1 MYGRGND
8 GTSVPTKSQLPPQTP
23 FNCPRLA
30 FLFLGI
36 TDSREFKMSSRIDKV
51 IARQREKIADG
62 AYYEAHQQLRVIAV
76 RYIKQS
82 NYDAAAEIL
91 AGGAKEL
98 LKAGSQQGA
107 SASGGD
113 LAIMLVNEVYNKAEW
128 EIKGGSDDAE
138 GRSRKKRLIEL
149 LWEFPSDEPTRK
161 RYIQEIMAWSGKFGT
176 LERGDPELHHAAGSV
191 YAEDNEPYDAEKH
204 LILGTSES
212 AETLAKLEFE
222 WYTVDEPHTA
232 AIYASRAVFP
242 YLLTGNLRSANK
254 ALLIFTSKLSAANP
268 QLGVQDVSSSSSDAR
283 VFPALPLVNFISLL
297 LLTIQRGSADLF
309 RNLTAH
315 YAAQIKE
322 VGLWDDALAQ
332 IGEQYFAIKIPRQ
345 GNPLMDMM
353 SGMLF
358 GGGNAGKQPSR
369 AKKVEAPPASMEL
382 D

>member
-1 MYGRGND
+1 
-8 GTSVPTKSQLPPQTP
+8 
-23 FNCPRLA
+23 
-30 FLFLGI
+30 
-36 TDSREFKMSSRIDKV
+36 MSSRIDKV

-62 AYYEAHQQLRVIAV
+62 AYYEAHQQLRVIAA

-113 LAIMLVNEVYNKAEW
+113 LAIMLVMEVYNKAEW
-128 EIKGGSDDAE
+128 EISGGDDAE
-138 GRSRKKRLIEL
+138 GRARKKRLIEL
-149 LWEFPSDEPTRK
+149 LREFPSDEPTRK
-161 RYIQEIMAWSGKFGT
+161 RYIQEIIGWSAKFGP
-176 LERGDPELHHAAGSV
+176 LERGDAELHHAVGSV
-191 YAEDNEPYDAEKH
+191 YAEDNEPYEAEKH

-212 AETLAKLEFE
+212 AETLAKLEYE
-222 WYTVDEPHTA
+222 WYTSDEPHTA

-254 ALLIFTSKLSAANP
+254 ALLIFTSRLSAANP
-268 QLGVQDVSSSSSDAR
+268 QLGVQDISSASADAR
-283 VFPALPLVNFISLL
+283 VFPALPLLNFISLL

-309 RNLTAH
+309 RQLTAH

-322 VGLWDDALAQ
+322 VGIWDDALAQ

-358 GGGNAGKQPSR
+358 GGQNKAQKP
-369 AKKVEAPPASMEL
+369 AKKVEAPPSSMEL

>member
-1 MYGRGND
+1 
-8 GTSVPTKSQLPPQTP
+8 
-23 FNCPRLA
+23 
-30 FLFLGI
+30 
-36 TDSREFKMSSRIDKV
+36 MSSRIDKV

-128 EIKGGSDDAE
+128 EIKGSDDAE
-138 GRSRKKRLIEL
+138 SRSRKSEYCAFTFCSRCLRRVATLDSDERLIEL

-161 RYIQEIMAWSGKFGT
+161 RYIQEIMAWSGKFGP

-254 ALLIFTSKLSAANP
+254 ALLIFTSKLSAAHP

>member
-1 MYGRGND
+1 
-8 GTSVPTKSQLPPQTP
+8 
-23 FNCPRLA
+23 
-30 FLFLGI
+30 
-36 TDSREFKMSSRIDKV
+36 MSSRIDKV

-98 LKAGSQQGA
+98 LKAGAQQGA

-113 LAIMLVNEVYNKAEW
+113 LAIMLVLEVYNKAEW
-128 EIKGGSDDAE
+128 EIAGGNDDAE
-138 GRSRKKRLIEL
+138 GRARKKRLIEL
-149 LWEFPSDEPTRK
+149 LREFPSDEPTRK
-161 RYIQEIMAWSGKFGT
+161 RFIQEMIGWSAKFGP
-176 LERGDPELHHAAGSV
+176 LERGDPDLHHAVGSV

-212 AETLAKLEFE
+212 AETLAKLEYE
-222 WYTVDEPHTA
+222 WYTNDEPHTA
-232 AIYASRAVFP
+232 AIYASRAVFT

-254 ALLIFTSKLSAANP
+254 ALLIFTSRLSAANP
-268 QLGVQDVSSSSSDAR
+268 QLGVQDVSSASSDAR
-283 VFPALPLVNFISLL
+283 VFPALPLMNFITMLL
-297 LLTIQRGSADLF
+297 LAIQRGSADLF
-309 RNLTAH
+309 RQLTGH
-315 YAAQIKE
+315 YAAQIRE
-322 VGLWDDALAQ
+322 VGIWDDALAQ

-353 SGMLF
+353 NGMLF
-358 GGGNAGKQPSR
+358 GGGQNKTGASQSR
-369 AKKVEAPPASMEL
+369 AKKVEAPPSSMEL